1 LEQPYTRITSKEER
15 RAPEGKYRVML
26 NDRGDEDKP
35 ALYFVSD
42 HDNAEEAFKVA
53 ESLQNKGGNPQN
65 GIVQDSKGWG
75 LYPWFDG
82 HQIHTREELTSMCLR
97 SLERGR
103 SLDTGDIDAVEAK
116 QAERIP
122 GWKPGDRLIVFW
134 SDIEKATGAKAYVG
148 DF

>member
-1 LEQPYTRITSKEER
+1 LEQSYTRITSKEER
-15 RAPEGKYRVML
+15 KAPQGKYRVLL

-35 ALYFVSD
+35 VLYFVSD
-42 HDNAEEAFKVA
+42 HDNAEEAIRVA
-53 ESLQNKGGNPQN
+53 ETLDRRNQN
-65 GIVQDSKGWG
+65 GIVQDSKGWA

-103 SLDTGDIDAVEAK
+103 SLNTADIDAVEAK

-134 SDIEKATGAKAYVG
+134 KDIADATGAKAYVG